1 MPGKG
6 DPSGPTTPLDGFL
19 DLPEDSLFT
28 ADDYTRMYR
37 VAASET
43 GHIILGLLH
52 EEGQLSERT
61 LKSRAGENA
70 DEFQAVLKQLQ
81 RAALITQRKGPH
93 LEDSSYSI
101 SRLGKV
107 VLMHGPKRGISILA
121 TEEECIEAT
130 YRDRDSDSH

>member
-1 MPGKG
+1 MPRKR
-6 DPSGPTTPLDGFL
+6 DPSAPNTPPDVSL

-28 ADDYTRMYR
+28 ADDYARMYR

-43 GHIILGLLH
+43 GHTILRLLH
-52 EEGQLSERT
+52 KEGQLSERN
-61 LKSRAGENA
+61 LKSRAGDNA

-81 RAALITQRKGPH
+81 RVALITHRKGPH

-107 VLMHGPKRGISILA
+107 VLMHGAKRGISILA
-121 TEEECIEAT
+121 TEEECINAT
-130 YRDRDSDSH
+130 YRDRTSDSH